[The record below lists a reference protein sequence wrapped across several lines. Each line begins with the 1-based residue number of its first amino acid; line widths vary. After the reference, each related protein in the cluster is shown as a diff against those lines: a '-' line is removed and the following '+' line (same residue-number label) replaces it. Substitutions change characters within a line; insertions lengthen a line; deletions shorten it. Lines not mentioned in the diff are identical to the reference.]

1 MDFFRQY
8 GNIIARCIYDVIC
21 MIFFKPIKT
30 QEPSKEKKVNFGR
43 TVSVILIPKI
53 KEYKQANISHDVW
66 YTRKELNSMK
76 QDGIQEIMDYQASL
90 ESQGLQADFAS
101 IKKALYQPE
110 TQTNM
115 HEECATPESFKL
127 G

>member
-8 GNIIARCIYDVIC
+8 GNITARCIYDVIC

-43 TVSVILIPKI
+43 TVSVILIPEI

-66 YTRKELNSMK
+66 YTKEELKWMEHNGRQEMK
-76 QDGIQEIMDYQASL
+76 DCYEHLKSK
-90 ESQGLQADFAS
+90 GLKSDIAS
-101 IKKALYQPE
+101 IKKILYQSE